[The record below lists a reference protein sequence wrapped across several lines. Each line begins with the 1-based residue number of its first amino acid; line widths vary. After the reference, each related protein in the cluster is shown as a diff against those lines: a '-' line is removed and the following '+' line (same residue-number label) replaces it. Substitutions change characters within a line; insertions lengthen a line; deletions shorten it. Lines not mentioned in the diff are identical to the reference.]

1 MSRTRT
7 TISQLQAA
15 ANLLNR
21 LTGNSEQPY
30 TRNAEGK
37 LVANVGNYHI
47 SQAYGG
53 YCLHQMVNE
62 SGGVRDV
69 VMCGHVPARQLFDLI
84 HAYRYGIESVG
95 GTK

>member
-1 MSRTRT
+1 MPRSRV

-21 LTGNSEQPY
+21 MTGNPEQSY
-30 TRNAEGK
+30 TRTDDGK
-37 LVANVGNYHI
+37 LVANIGNYHV

-53 YCLHQMVNE
+53 YCLHQTVNE

-69 VMCGHVPARQLFDLI
+69 VLCGHVPARLLFDLI
-84 HAYRYGIESVG
+84 HAYRYGAESVG
-95 GTK
+95 GAK